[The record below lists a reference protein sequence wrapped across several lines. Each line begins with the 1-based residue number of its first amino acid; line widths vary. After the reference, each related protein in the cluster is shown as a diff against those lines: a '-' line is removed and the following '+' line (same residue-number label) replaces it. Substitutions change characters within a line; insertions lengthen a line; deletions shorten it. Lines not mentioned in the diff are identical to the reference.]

1 MRNAANEPHE
11 EPMGMTDE
19 AKEEIQIV
27 LSFLKSTLTKNHI
40 SMATDS
46 KGNIYFIDTDAY
58 VLQNKKS
65 GFSVNINDLVKQKVR
80 QNMTLDEQISFCEE
94 KSKNIK
100 LKAEPQTFVDIK
112 NSLEK
117 LKELRGGEND

>member
-1 MRNAANEPHE
+1 MIECMRNAAKKPQE

-27 LSFLKSTLTKNHI
+27 LSLLKSTLTKNHI

-65 GFSVNINDLVKQKVR
+65 GFSVNINDLVK
-80 QNMTLDEQISFCEE
+80 
-94 KSKNIK
+94 
-100 LKAEPQTFVDIK
+100 
-112 NSLEK
+112 
-117 LKELRGGEND
+117 

>member
-1 MRNAANEPHE
+1 MRNAVKKSQE

-27 LSFLKSTLTKNHI
+27 LSLLKSTLTKNHI

-65 GFSVNINDLVKQKVR
+65 GFGVNINDLVK
-80 QNMTLDEQISFCEE
+80 
-94 KSKNIK
+94 
-100 LKAEPQTFVDIK
+100 
-112 NSLEK
+112 
-117 LKELRGGEND
+117 

>member
-1 MRNAANEPHE
+1 MIECMRNAVKKPQE

-27 LSFLKSTLTKNHI
+27 LSLLKSTLMKNHV

-65 GFSVNINDLVKQKVR
+65 GFSVNINDLVK
-80 QNMTLDEQISFCEE
+80 
-94 KSKNIK
+94 
-100 LKAEPQTFVDIK
+100 
-112 NSLEK
+112 
-117 LKELRGGEND
+117 

>member
-1 MRNAANEPHE
+1 MRNAAKKPQE

-27 LSFLKSTLTKNHI
+27 LSLLKSTLIKNDI

-46 KGNIYFIDTDAY
+46 KGYIYFIDTDAY

-65 GFSVNINDLVKQKVR
+65 GFSVNINDLVK
-80 QNMTLDEQISFCEE
+80 
-94 KSKNIK
+94 
-100 LKAEPQTFVDIK
+100 
-112 NSLEK
+112 
-117 LKELRGGEND
+117 

>member
-1 MRNAANEPHE
+1 MIECIRNAAKKPQE
-11 EPMGMTDE
+11 EPMGMTYE

-27 LSFLKSTLTKNHI
+27 LSLLKSTLTKNHI

-65 GFSVNINDLVKQKVR
+65 GFSVNINDLGK
-80 QNMTLDEQISFCEE
+80 
-94 KSKNIK
+94 
-100 LKAEPQTFVDIK
+100 
-112 NSLEK
+112 
-117 LKELRGGEND
+117 

>member
-1 MRNAANEPHE
+1 MIECMRNVEKKPLG

-27 LSFLKSTLTKNHI
+27 LSLLKSTLTKNHV

-65 GFSVNINDLVKQKVR
+65 GFSVNINDLVK
-80 QNMTLDEQISFCEE
+80 
-94 KSKNIK
+94 
-100 LKAEPQTFVDIK
+100 
-112 NSLEK
+112 
-117 LKELRGGEND
+117 

>member
-1 MRNAANEPHE
+1 MIECMRNAVKKSQE

-19 AKEEIQIV
+19 AKQEIQIV
-27 LSFLKSTLTKNHI
+27 LSLLKSTLTKNHI

-65 GFSVNINDLVKQKVR
+65 GFSVNINDLVK
-80 QNMTLDEQISFCEE
+80 
-94 KSKNIK
+94 
-100 LKAEPQTFVDIK
+100 
-112 NSLEK
+112 
-117 LKELRGGEND
+117 

>member
-1 MRNAANEPHE
+1 MIECMRNSVKKSQE

-19 AKEEIQIV
+19 AKQEIQIV
-27 LSFLKSTLTKNHI
+27 LSLLKSTLTKNHI

-65 GFSVNINDLVKQKVR
+65 GFSVNINDLVK
-80 QNMTLDEQISFCEE
+80 
-94 KSKNIK
+94 
-100 LKAEPQTFVDIK
+100 
-112 NSLEK
+112 
-117 LKELRGGEND
+117 

>member
-1 MRNAANEPHE
+1 MIECMRNAVKEPQE
-11 EPMGMTDE
+11 EPMGMADE

-27 LSFLKSTLTKNHI
+27 LSLLKSTLMKNHV

-65 GFSVNINDLVKQKVR
+65 GFSVNINDLVK
-80 QNMTLDEQISFCEE
+80 
-94 KSKNIK
+94 
-100 LKAEPQTFVDIK
+100 
-112 NSLEK
+112 
-117 LKELRGGEND
+117 